1 MRVVTDAL
9 VTVMGALATAAEA
22 VKIEDKAGLG
32 ALETVT
38 AEKEAVEGIP
48 AVATDAS

>member
-1 MRVVTDAL
+1 MTDAL

-22 VKIEDKAGLG
+22 VEIEKRTAID

-38 AEKEAVEGIP
+38 AEMEAVEGIA